1 MRSNKVNIYTTLTPN
16 RNSFEIKKKKN
27 ISNDMLL
34 FVGSHHWKLPFP
46 YLFLQTWGSKQIK
59 SWEQNCAKESFIL
72 ANSNSRVRCN
82 YFQSKYVTFFQILQT
97 HHIARLFLRI
107 EENRNVTVFVTVNA
121 ISTVKHSFFV
131 WISFIRDKK
140 SKELAGILCE
150 FLYL

>member
-16 RNSFEIKKKKN
+16 RNSFEIKKRKIYPTICYCLSVVIIGN
-27 ISNDMLL
+27 YPFLICS
-34 FVGSHHWKLPFP
+34 FKLGV
-46 YLFLQTWGSKQIK
+46 QNIK

-107 EENRNVTVFVTVNA
+107 EENRNITVFVTVNA
-121 ISTVKHSFFV
+121 ISTVKDSFFV
-131 WISFIRDKK
+131 RISFVRDK
-140 SKELAGILCE
+140 
-150 FLYL
+150 